1 MQDPGGSGA
10 SAHVLVYRVRSL
22 ALLWKEIVLGATVDS
37 GGPKASGLLM
47 DRTVSPSSNLLVLR
61 YPRTGSDRSVDK
73 AAFHPGEKNSKISF
87 VSTSVLLD
95 ELAPKMAASS
105 AYVPK
110 VSSSCLLP
118 L

>member
-10 SAHVLVYRVRSL
+10 SAHALVYRVRSL
-22 ALLWKEIVLGATVDS
+22 ALLWKERVLGATVDS
-37 GGPKASGLLM
+37 GGPTASGLLM
-47 DRTVSPSSNLLVLR
+47 GRTVSPSSNLLVLR

-73 AAFHPGEKNSKISF
+73 AAFHPGEKKSKISF
-87 VSTSVLLD
+87 FSTGILLG

>member
-47 DRTVSPSSNLLVLR
+47 DRTVSPSSETDFWRHADSALNDTESHGLV
-61 YPRTGSDRSVDK
+61 
-73 AAFHPGEKNSKISF
+73 
-87 VSTSVLLD
+87 TSVQFFPSFSLCQ
-95 ELAPKMAASS
+95 E
-105 AYVPK
+105 
-110 VSSSCLLP
+110 VSVEG
-118 L
+118 